1 MSDEI
6 RTEIV
11 QWVGVLPE
19 VLTAFIS
26 LLEVVGVKLTP
37 EQREE
42 LERLA
47 KAKAHEEK
55 AKLDQLV
62 RGAQAR
68 LDAQEGKSDGTA
80 DVV

>member
-62 RGAQAR
+62 REAQAR

>member
-11 QWVGVLPE
+11 QWVRVLPE

-26 LLEVVGVKLTP
+26 LLEK
-37 EQREE
+37 EM
-42 LERLA
+42 ERLA
-47 KAKAHEEK
+47 KAKAQEEK

-62 RGAQAR
+62 REAQAR